1 MMMTP
6 PNPIESPISDSIDS
20 DNMPIAISFIVVNW
34 NTRDILLTCL
44 NSIVQTGQRLVHE
57 IWVVDN
63 GSTDGSASAAKL
75 KYPFINL
82 IENKTNRGFAAAN
95 NQALTRMT
103 GQYAILLNSDAIL
116 MPDAASILLDFMET
130 TPDAGMACGQL
141 LNTDGSKQNSIANF
155 PSLLGLVSNESLLQ
169 FLMPKR
175 FPGKRQKILQPIEVE
190 SGIGA
195 CLIVRKAAMD
205 QVGLLDED
213 YFFFFEETDWARR
226 MREQGWKVY
235 FVPTARIIHAQ
246 GKSVGPRA
254 DGRILFYRSRY
265 VYLNKW
271 HPEKALLM
279 RGIILLRLLFNL
291 VLSGIGA
298 GLTLGCI
305 RSLRD
310 KTIVYAKILAWHVR
324 GCP

>member
-1 MMMTP
+1 MMTP
-6 PNPIESPISDSIDS
+6 SNPIESPISDSIDS
-20 DNMPIAISFIVVNW
+20 DNMSVTISFIVVNW
-34 NTRDILLTCL
+34 NTRDLLLTCL
-44 NSIVQTGQRLVHE
+44 DSIVQTCQRLVHE

-63 GSTDGSASAAKL
+63 GSTDGSAAAAKQ
-75 KYPFINL
+75 KYPDIKL
-82 IENKTNRGFAAAN
+82 IQNKTNRGFAAAN

-103 GQYAILLNSDAIL
+103 GQYAILLNTDAIL
-116 MPDAASILLDFMET
+116 MPDSASILLDFMET
-130 TPDAGMACGQL
+130 TPGAGMACGQL
-141 LNTDGSKQNSIANF
+141 LNPDNSKQNSIANF

-169 FLMPKR
+169 LLMPKR
-175 FPGKRQKILQPIEVE
+175 FPGKRRQISRPIEIE

-205 QVGLLDED
+205 TTGLLDED
-213 YFFFFEETDWARR
+213 YFFFFEETDWAKR
-226 MREQGWKVY
+226 MWTHGWKVY
-235 FVPTARIIHAQ
+235 FVPAARIVHAQ

-265 VYLNKW
+265 IYLKKW
-271 HPEKALLM
+271 HPEKAHLM
-279 RGIILLRLLFNL
+279 QGIILFRLVTNL

-305 RSLRD
+305 RPLRN